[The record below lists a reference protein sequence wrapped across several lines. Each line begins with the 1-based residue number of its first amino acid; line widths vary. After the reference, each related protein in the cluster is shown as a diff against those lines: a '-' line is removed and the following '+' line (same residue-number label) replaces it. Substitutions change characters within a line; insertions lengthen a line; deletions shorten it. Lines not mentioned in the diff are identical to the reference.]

1 MRSVLQTIYPFS
13 FSNLFLD
20 IAWILSLNANP
31 ILKDI
36 LFKIVLCFNR
46 IKSSIYSLKYYCYTR
61 TIQKRI
67 EVKIHMMTQQD
78 SLY

>member
-31 ILKDI
+31 IAKDI

-46 IKSSIYSLKYYCYTR
+46 IKSSLEYILLNITAAHEQSRK
-61 TIQKRI
+61 
-67 EVKIHMMTQQD
+67 E
-78 SLY
+78 

>member
-31 ILKDI
+31 IPKDI

-46 IKSSIYSLKYYCYTR
+46 IKSSLEYTR

>member
-31 ILKDI
+31 IAKDI

-46 IKSSIYSLKYYCYTR
+46 IKSSLEYTR

-67 EVKIHMMTQQD
+67 EVKIHMMTQQV
-78 SLY
+78 SFY